1 MSSFYEFGHD
11 WAKKLRARCEQ
22 KIPDIVAE
30 VGGRVLNTTDGP
42 LVWVQ
47 RGAPVLAVVHMD
59 FVPVTH
65 RWGYDHKRG
74 RVWTPRLDDR
84 MGLFVLLDVLP
95 TLGVH
100 VDLLLTDSE
109 EVGRS
114 TARYFTD
121 ELKNCGLLADHPY
134 NWCVQFDRRGDDV
147 VLYDYEA
154 STAWESALAGHGF
167 KIGCG
172 SFSDISS
179 LTDLGVCAVNIGCG
193 YHHEH
198 STRCYG
204 EISELARNVALFESF
219 YRDNSGKR
227 FDYTEA
233 MRDDYYSRSYS
244 SYGKGYQ
251 SIAWKYGD
259 DIGYPMEDDAAQRSL
274 SHWREVEGGWENT
287 KTGEFFRT
295 PDRLSAET
303 RDENTDE
310 YCVVCNEPKR
320 WWDID
325 TVTGV
330 CDDCCAIA
338 ELEAEERDAIARG
351 EIDPDD
357 GEAGEDDL
365 RAQADRLLLGFEG
378 APPDDG
384 GADGF
389 DDKDDISFKGK
400 DDCNG

>member
-1 MSSFYEFGHD
+1 MESFYDFGPE
-11 WAKKLRARCEQ
+11 WAAKLRRRCEQ
-22 KIPDIVAE
+22 KIPDIIAE
-30 VGGRVLNTTDGP
+30 VGGRVLQTTDGP

-59 FVPVTH
+59 FVPVVH
-65 RWGYDHKRG
+65 KWGFDEKRG
-74 RVWTPRLDDR
+74 RVWSPRLDDR

-95 TLGVH
+95 ALGVH

-121 ELKNCGLLADHPY
+121 ELKNCGLLDAHPY

-154 STAWESALAGHGF
+154 STAWEAALSGHGF

-227 FDYTEA
+227 FDYTET
-233 MRDDYYSRSYS
+233 MRDDYYSRSYG
-244 SYGKGYQ
+244 SYGRGYDVV
-251 SIAWKYGD
+251 SWRRGD
-259 DIGYPMEDDAAQRSL
+259 DIGYPAGHLADDDATERSL
-274 SHWREVEGGWENT
+274 RHWREVEGGWENT
-287 KTGEFFRT
+287 STGEFFRT
-295 PDRLSAET
+295 PDRLSGDAP
-303 RDENTDE
+303 RDVVTDE
-310 YCVVCNEPKR
+310 YCVVCGEGRR

-325 TVTGV
+325 SVTGV
-330 CDDCCAIA
+330 CDDCYSAA
-338 ELEAEERDAIARG
+338 EVEAEERIDA
-351 EIDPDD
+351 E
-357 GEAGEDDL
+357 
-365 RAQADRLLLGFEG
+365 RAEADRLLLGF
-378 APPDDG
+378 DDG
-384 GADGF
+384 ASSDDGADGF
-389 DDKDDISFKGK
+389 DDSL
-400 DDCNG
+400 NGGGSNGQVS